1 MKRLVSKIFAA
12 AMITAC
18 CCVTCLAADSAAG
31 KAVYEKKCKMCH
43 GAAGEGNPGM
53 AKALNV
59 TIANLSSADVQ
70 KLSDADIKMVIAQGK
85 GKMKPVAGLSD
96 ADVDNVIAYV
106 RTLKK

>member
-1 MKRLVSKIFAA
+1 MKRLVTRIFAA
-12 AMITAC
+12 ATITTLF
-18 CCVTCLAADSAAG
+18 CVTCSAADSAAG

-43 GAAGEGNPGM
+43 GASGEGNPGM

-70 KLSDADIKMVIAQGK
+70 KLSDADIKKAVTEGK